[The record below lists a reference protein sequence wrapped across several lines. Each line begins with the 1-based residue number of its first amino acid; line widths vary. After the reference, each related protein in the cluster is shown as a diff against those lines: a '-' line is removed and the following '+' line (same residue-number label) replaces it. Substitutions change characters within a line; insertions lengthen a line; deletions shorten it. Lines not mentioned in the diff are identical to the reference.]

1 MWFGHQP
8 FFITDD
14 EIRWRVY
21 SSYLPLIDAL
31 VERAIPFSL
40 GLSGGTLE
48 RMDKLVPG
56 FLEQLRTSI
65 GTGLISIAG
74 TAAHHPVMP
83 WLSTASARAHI
94 EEDKRIR
101 KEHGLPSAGVFWPTE
116 LAWSMRV
123 GKLVH
128 DAGYHAIVIDSRCC
142 DTADLMPTWKQL
154 DNKLV
159 ADTTCVERVRRNNVL
174 RLHFHDAHSP
184 LDLWVRDGELAH
196 ALVHILRSDEC
207 DERQELNAFRDAL
220 EISLSKSADPVAPIL
235 LADDIERL
243 LPDGL
248 ARLLDLLDGLSAQNI
263 RFCTAQEF
271 GIYEARP
278 ISYVPAGTMEGGQ
291 DLWDL
296 SVDDRWFR
304 EHLERLTRQM
314 EARINFRKPKDE
326 EHMIMRDR
334 LLRIQDSG
342 FYFWHFIARSRRPFY
357 DELFSLENWI
367 DRAEH

>member
-1 MWFGHQP
+1 MTKRIHLMWFGHQP

-184 LDLWVRDGELAH
+184 LDLWVRDGEL
-196 ALVHILRSDEC
+196 
-207 DERQELNAFRDAL
+207 
-220 EISLSKSADPVAPIL
+220 
-235 LADDIERL
+235 
-243 LPDGL
+243 
-248 ARLLDLLDGLSAQNI
+248 
-263 RFCTAQEF
+263 
-271 GIYEARP
+271 
-278 ISYVPAGTMEGGQ
+278 
-291 DLWDL
+291 
-296 SVDDRWFR
+296 
-304 EHLERLTRQM
+304 
-314 EARINFRKPKDE
+314 
-326 EHMIMRDR
+326 
-334 LLRIQDSG
+334 
-342 FYFWHFIARSRRPFY
+342 
-357 DELFSLENWI
+357 
-367 DRAEH
+367 